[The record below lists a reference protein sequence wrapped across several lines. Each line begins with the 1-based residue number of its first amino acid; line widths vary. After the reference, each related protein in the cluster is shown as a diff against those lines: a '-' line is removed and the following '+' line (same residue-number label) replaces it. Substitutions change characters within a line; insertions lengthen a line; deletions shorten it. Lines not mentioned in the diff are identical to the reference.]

1 MRHTLNS
8 RNYFAKTLA
17 LALAC
22 CLVLFVAQVVVHGHE
37 KGHNEAACR
46 VCHAA
51 HMGSAP
57 AVSAFLLAAPVAS
70 NDGVREIAVQFHK
83 ELFSHDAPPA
93 HLLSRKS

>member
-1 MRHTLNS
+1 MSQTPNS
-8 RNYFAKTLA
+8 RNYLARTLA

-22 CLVLFVAQVVVHGHE
+22 CLVLFVVQVVVHGHE

-51 HMGSAP
+51 HMGAAP
-57 AVSAFLLAAPVAS
+57 IVNAFLVAAPVPS

-83 ELFSHDAPPA
+83 ELFAHDAPSRAPPA
-93 HLLSRKS
+93 V